1 MRRISEIIVHCSDSP
16 HGRGDDVETIR
27 RWHIEE
33 RGWNDIGYHYV
44 ITETGEVQEGR
55 PLAQVGA
62 HCEGH
67 NADSVG
73 ICLIG
78 NDCFTQ
84 AQFAA
89 LRGLVA
95 KLKERFEINR
105 VVGHSYY
112 NKKKTCPNFNVEL
125 ALQEPKGKKL

>member
-27 RWHIEE
+27 RWHKE
-33 RGWNDIGYHYV
+33 RGFDDVGYHYV
-44 ITETGEVQEGR
+44 ITELGETQEGR

-78 NDCFTQ
+78 KNSFTQ
-84 AQFAA
+84 VQFAA

-95 KLKERFEINR
+95 KLKERFEIDR
-105 VVGHSYY
+105 VVGHNRY
-112 NKKKTCPNFNVEL
+112 NPKKTCPNFNVEL